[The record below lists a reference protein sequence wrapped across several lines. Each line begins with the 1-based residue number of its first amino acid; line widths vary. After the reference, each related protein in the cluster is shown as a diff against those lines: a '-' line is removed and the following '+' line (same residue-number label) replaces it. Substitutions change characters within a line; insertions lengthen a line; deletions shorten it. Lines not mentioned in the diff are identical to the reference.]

1 MLLPDDPARAFV
13 PYPAVPVPNA
23 PDGPLAGLTL
33 AVKDLYDVAGYPTGG
48 GSPHVLALSGVK
60 TRTAPA
66 VQQLLD
72 AGARFV
78 GKTHTDELAFSMNG
92 KNAHFGTPR
101 NGAAPDRIP
110 GGSSSGSA
118 SAVSNRLAD
127 VALGSDTGG
136 SVRAPASHCGLF
148 GLRPTHGR
156 VPIDLCL
163 PLAPSFD
170 SVGYFTRDG
179 DTFERVGAVLLGADD
194 QALPDRPRLLLASG
208 AFARLNRDVREV
220 LAVLLQTFEAQL
232 GQATLV
238 EPAPEGIE
246 TLYWAF
252 RRLQG
257 WEAWEA
263 DGALIERYGL
273 QLGPGVAER
282 FAYAAALTEA
292 EVEKARPVR
301 EAARHRLRGLLAPDA
316 VLLLPTMPDVAP
328 LLSDSEEALD
338 GYRNQ
343 ALNLLCLS
351 GLSGLPQATL
361 PLAMRHGAPLG
372 ISLMGPAGS
381 DLSLVR
387 LAARLVS
394 ALR

>member
-1 MLLPDDPARAFV
+1 MLLPDDPAHAFV
-13 PYPAVPVPNA
+13 PYPPVPVPNA
-23 PDGPLAGLTL
+23 PDGPLTGLTL

-60 TRTAPA
+60 QRTALA
-66 VQQLLD
+66 VQRLLD

-92 KNAHFGTPR
+92 KNAHWGTPR

-118 SAVSNRLAD
+118 SAVSNGLAD

-156 VPIDLCL
+156 VPIDGCL

-170 SVGYFTRDG
+170 TLGYFARDP
-179 DTFERVGAVLLGADD
+179 DSFECVGAVLLGDD
-194 QALPDRPRLLLASG
+194 ETPLPERPRLLLAAG
-208 AFARLNRDVREV
+208 AFASLDRDVREV
-220 LAVLLQTFEAQL
+220 LAVLLQKFEAEL

-252 RRLQG
+252 RRIQG
-257 WEAWEA
+257 WEAWKA
-263 DGALIERYGL
+263 DGALIERHGL
-273 QLGPGVAER
+273 PLGPGVAER

-292 EVEKARPVR
+292 EVEEARPVR
-301 EAARHRLRGLLAPDA
+301 EAALRRLRGLLAPDA

-338 GYRNQ
+338 GYRNA

-351 GLSGLPQATL
+351 GLSGLPQVTM
-361 PLAMRHGAPLG
+361 PLASRLGAPLG

-381 DLSLVR
+381 DLGLVR
-387 LAARLVS
+387 LASRLAK